1 MPNPDLAKLFADNAH
16 ALPHPSG
23 TPVRL
28 VQFDTSTMPPGLRDE
43 VESQHANTLGEI
55 GAALVNL
62 METNGYHAVTTQQLD
77 EWTTKAAAFDGI
89 RPPIASIY
97 CSACGDKLL
106 DLNITR
112 PERINTRATTLRSV
126 RCQCPEE

>member
-28 VQFDTSTMPPGLRDE
+28 VQLDTSTLPPGLKDE

-55 GAALVNL
+55 GAAQVHL
-62 METNGYHAVTTQQLD
+62 METNGWVAIRATELD
-77 EWTTKAAAFDGI
+77 ELQTKAAAFDGI